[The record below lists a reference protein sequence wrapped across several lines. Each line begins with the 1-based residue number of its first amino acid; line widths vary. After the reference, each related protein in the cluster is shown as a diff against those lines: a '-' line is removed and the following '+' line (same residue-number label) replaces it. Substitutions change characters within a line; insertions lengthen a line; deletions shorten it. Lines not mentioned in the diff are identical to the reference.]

1 VYHRFHINFIG
12 RKWLW
17 FGISGGIILVGLI
30 AVLLGGLQWGIEFQ
44 SGNQYTVRF
53 DKTPSV
59 AQVRAVLDKLKLG
72 SATIQPIGDG
82 NEYFIRTPRL
92 SANTRSVV
100 TSALKKE
107 FKVADISTRE
117 IGPVWGKQVTDG
129 NILVRIKS
137 LLTGK
142 TVSAG
147 AVKALLA
154 SLLVLLLY
162 ISIRFEFKMAVAAI
176 VALVH
181 DALIVV
187 GIYAAV
193 GLLETKVGLTWIPT
207 EITSNT
213 VAALLTILGFSLYDT
228 IVVFHRIK
236 ENTELI
242 GKRTYSIMANDSINQ
257 VLMRS
262 VNTSVTAL
270 IPVTVLLLFGGETL
284 KDFAF
289 AMFVG
294 LMSGA
299 YSSIFIASPIL
310 AMWKET
316 EERYRLIRQK
326 LASAPQAKTP
336 IAPPAETPSPLR
348 GEDWGEGAI
357 PAQTSV
363 ESAELTAPKPQMSA
377 AQKAKKKKKKKRR

>member
-1 VYHRFHINFIG
+1 MHRFHINFIG

-17 FGISGGIILVGLI
+17 FGISGAIILVGVV
-30 AVLLGGLQWGIEFQ
+30 AVMLGGLQWGVEFQ
-44 SGNQYTVRF
+44 GGNQFDVRF
-53 DKTPSV
+53 KKTPTI
-59 AQVRAVLDKLKLG
+59 ADVRTTLDKLKLG
-72 SATIQPIGDG
+72 GAAIQQVGAE
-82 NEYFIRTPRL
+82 NEFLIRTPRL
-92 SANTRSVV
+92 SADTRTQV
-100 TSALKKE
+100 TAALKKQ
-107 FKVADISTRE
+107 FSVSDISTRD
-117 IGPVWGKQVTDG
+117 IGPGWGQQVTD
-129 NILVRIKS
+129 
-137 LLTGK
+137 
-142 TVSAG
+142 G
-147 AVKALLA
+147 AVKALIA

-176 VALVH
+176 AALVH
-181 DALIVV
+181 DALIVIGV
-187 GIYAAV
+187 YAVV
-193 GLLETKVGLTWIPT
+193 GLIETKTGLTWIPT
-207 EITSNT
+207 EITPNT

-242 GKRTYSIMANDSINQ
+242 GKRSYSMMANDSINQ

-270 IPVTVLLLFGGETL
+270 IPVTVLLLFGGQTL

-294 LMSGA
+294 LISGA

-326 LASAPQAKTP
+326 LASAPVKKE
-336 IAPPAETPSPLR
+336 ETPKPLEDSSSFEGLPVGR
-348 GEDWGEGAI
+348 QGEDRGEGAVQI
-357 PAQTSV
+357 QKPEEVSST
-363 ESAELTAPKPQMSA
+363 TKPQASA

>member
-1 VYHRFHINFIG
+1 MYHRFHINFIG

-17 FGISGGIILVGLI
+17 FGASGAIILIGLI
-30 AVLLGGLQWGIEFQ
+30 AVLLGGLHWGVEFQ
-44 SGNQYTVRF
+44 GGSQF
-53 DKTPSV
+53 DVVFKKTPTV
-59 AQVRAVLDKLKLG
+59 NEVRTALDKLKLG
-72 SATIQPIGDG
+72 TSTIQPVSQK
-82 NEYFIRTPRL
+82 NEILIRTSYL
-92 SANTRSVV
+92 SEKDSKTVEDTLR
-100 TSALKKE
+100 KD
-107 FKVADISTRE
+107 FKVQDMQVRG
-117 IGPVWGKQVTDG
+117 IGPGWGQQVT
-129 NILVRIKS
+129 N
-137 LLTGK
+137 
-142 TVSAG
+142 G

-154 SLLVLLLY
+154 SLFILLLY

-176 VALVH
+176 AALVH
-181 DALIVV
+181 DALIVIGV
-187 GIYAAV
+187 YALV
-193 GLLETKVGLTWIPT
+193 GLLETKAGITWIPT
-207 EITSNT
+207 EITPNT

-262 VNTSVTAL
+262 VNTSLTAL

-294 LMSGA
+294 LISGA

-316 EERYRLIRQK
+316 EERYRLIRAK
-326 LASAPQAKTP
+326 LAATPVKKEEAPASAEATASKQKAASEIPSEPAQIVT
-336 IAPPAETPSPLR
+336 AETP
-348 GEDWGEGAI
+348 
-357 PAQTSV
+357 
-363 ESAELTAPKPQMSA
+363 APKPQPTA
-377 AQKAKKKKKKKRR
+377 AQKAKKKKKKKKR

>member
-1 VYHRFHINFIG
+1 MHRFHINFIG
-12 RKWLW
+12 RKGTW
-17 FGISGGIILVGLI
+17 FAISGAIILAGVI
-30 AVLLGGLQWGIEFQ
+30 AVMLGGLHWGVEFQ
-44 SGNQYTVRF
+44 GGNQFDVRF
-53 DKTPSV
+53 KKAPTV
-59 AQVRAVLDKLKLG
+59 AEIRTTLNNLKLG
-72 SATIQPIGDG
+72 AATIQQIGEK
-82 NEYFIRTPRL
+82 NEFLIRTPRL
-92 SANTRSVV
+92 SADTRTQV
-100 TSALKKE
+100 TAALKKE
-107 FKVADISTRE
+107 FKVADISTRD
-117 IGPVWGKQVTDG
+117 IGPGWGRQVTD
-129 NILVRIKS
+129 
-137 LLTGK
+137 
-142 TVSAG
+142 G
-147 AVKALLA
+147 AVKALIA
-154 SLLVLLLY
+154 SLLILLLY

-187 GIYAAV
+187 GVYAVV
-193 GLLETKVGLTWIPT
+193 GLFETKIGLSWIPT
-207 EITSNT
+207 EVTPNT

-242 GKRTYSIMANDSINQ
+242 GKRTYSMMANDSINQ

-262 VNTSVTAL
+262 INTSVTAL

-294 LMSGA
+294 LISGA

-326 LASAPQAKTP
+326 LASAPQAKKVEAQKLDSKDA
-336 IAPPAETPSPLR
+336 APGTSSTS
-348 GEDWGEGAI
+348 WGEGRGEGGAAEI
-357 PAQTSV
+357 ASPAEGQPSRNDANVTPASKQ
-363 ESAELTAPKPQMSA
+363 LSA